1 MTRTSA
7 AIVFALLLTA
17 CRRDMQ
23 DQPKYKPLGKSD
35 FFPDHRASRPVPAN
49 TVAVDE
55 LNTTDTAY
63 TGLLNT
69 GFAPTL
75 PMPVSMDLLLRGQQ
89 RFDIFCTPCHGY
101 LGNGDGMVA
110 RRGFK
115 QPVDLNSDRV
125 RREPPGYI
133 FQVITNGF
141 GAMPDYKD
149 QIPPGD
155 RWAIVAYV
163 RALELSQNATVT
175 EVPPEQRSQIA
186 EKTQ

>member
-1 MTRTSA
+1 
-7 AIVFALLLTA
+7 
-17 CRRDMQ
+17 
-23 DQPKYKPLGKSD
+23 
-35 FFPDHRASRPVPAN
+35 
-49 TVAVDE
+49 
-55 LNTTDTAY
+55 
-63 TGLLNT
+63 
-69 GFAPTL
+69 
-75 PMPVSMDLLLRGQQ
+75 
-89 RFDIFCTPCHGY
+89 
-101 LGNGDGMVA
+101 MVA